1 MAKTVLILNGDPAE
15 NLRLTTAAAKL
26 GLHARAIQDISNFR
40 EHCRR
45 EAPDIV
51 VLDLELAELDES
63 SPVRGVKSAFKV
75 PVIGIA
81 SAESRHITDAAI
93 QEGASDILLKPI
105 SRERAEI
112 AFRNLM
118 RITALQSQVVRTRG
132 EMAGRPDFADIV
144 AISPEMQRAKL
155 LAQRAADFDLPV
167 LLEGEPGTGKKLMA
181 KAIHAASE
189 RADRPLTVLRFDQ
202 HEAELPDSAAKEA
215 ERIERAWADAHGGSL
230 FIEEVSELPKSCQEA
245 LNDRIARQSRDSPP
259 ATESVR
265 LICSNSR
272 NLIELVKKGVFRED
286 LYFRINVFPIW
297 IPPLRDRT
305 EDLSALARHFLKQVV
320 VEEGKPI
327 EEIDDEAMTLLK
339 AYVWP
344 GNVRQFENAI
354 FRAVALADRNKLTAK
369 EFPQIAA
376 QVPGFKANIP
386 ALPPVPRTQ
395 PYEGPAMIG
404 GNEPATRAITLTP
417 FPNSTMVGIPALTGE
432 GEVRRLEEVEADLI
446 RLALGHYRGH
456 ITEVARRLGIGRSTL
471 YRKMREFG
479 LAGRHN

>member
-1 MAKTVLILNGDPAE
+1 M
-15 NLRLTTAAAKL
+15 
-26 GLHARAIQDISNFR
+26 
-40 EHCRR
+40 
-45 EAPDIV
+45 
-51 VLDLELAELDES
+51 
-63 SPVRGVKSAFKV
+63 
-75 PVIGIA
+75 
-81 SAESRHITDAAI
+81 
-93 QEGASDILLKPI
+93 
-105 SRERAEI
+105 
-112 AFRNLM
+112 
-118 RITALQSQVVRTRG
+118 RG
-132 EMAGRPDFADIV
+132 EMAGRPDFSDMV
-144 AISPEMQRAKL
+144 AVSPEMQRAKL

-189 RADRPLTVLRFDQ
+189 RAERPLTVLRFDA
-202 HEAELPDSAAKEA
+202 HETEQPDGAAKDV
-215 ERIERAWADAHGGSL
+215 ERIERAWSDAHGGSL
-230 FIEEVSELPKSCQEA
+230 FIEEASELPKPCQEA
-245 LNDRIARQSRDSPP
+245 LNDHIGRQTRDRPP
-259 ATESVR
+259 ASESVR
-265 LICSNSR
+265 VICSNSR
-272 NLIELVKKGVFRED
+272 NLIELVKKGAFRED

-305 EDLSALARHFLKQVV
+305 EELGALAQHFLKQVIA
-320 VEEGKPI
+320 EEGKPI

-339 AYVWP
+339 SYVWP

-354 FRAVALADRNKLTAK
+354 FRAVALAERNRLTVK

-386 ALPPVPRTQ
+386 ALPPAPRPQ
-395 PYEGPAMIG
+395 RYEGPAMIG
-404 GNEPATRAITLTP
+404 GDEPATRAITLTP

-479 LAGRHN
+479 LASRHN